1 MVSLV
6 KEVNEARREA
16 WEIGQE
22 EGIKLCSKSQYL
34 KDAHIGRFGRKLMLW
49 SDLEGWS
56 VRGGGVFQGN
66 AAYVGWSGEDDH

>member
-34 KDAHIGRFGRKLMLW
+34 KDAHIGRFGR
-49 SDLEGWS
+49 
-56 VRGGGVFQGN
+56 N
-66 AAYVGWSGEDDH
+66 